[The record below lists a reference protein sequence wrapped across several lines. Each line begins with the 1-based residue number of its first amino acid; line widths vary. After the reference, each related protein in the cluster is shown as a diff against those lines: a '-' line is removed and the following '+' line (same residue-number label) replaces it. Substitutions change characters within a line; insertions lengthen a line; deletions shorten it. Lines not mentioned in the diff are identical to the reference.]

1 MLRRAACFVASETKK
16 KTINNLKCFYRG
28 SLEFVSVLQKFNSF
42 VFLESNFIHH
52 ISYFTSCYYKCILFF
67 FVAAPESRRFSL
79 SQYFLNLLY
88 VEVIGYCVIKSSF
101 LLIMSHFREESDEFV
116 EIGALNG
123 LFVLGRSIGFIG
135 K

>member
-1 MLRRAACFVASETKK
+1 MGRL
-16 KTINNLKCFYRG
+16 
-28 SLEFVSVLQKFNSF
+28 SLFRFLQKFNSF

-52 ISYFTSCYYKCILFF
+52 ISYFTSCYYKYILFF